1 MIRSKQFLTY
11 LMATLSIL
19 MWSTNLPATRYL
31 LEYYSPG
38 SIALLRSLA
47 ALAFLFVLSA
57 VKGIRL
63 PMPRDIFMFALCGFS
78 GIFLFLVLQT
88 LGARYVVSAVGSFV
102 INSSPVFTIIL
113 ATLLLKERVKLICWA
128 GVAISF
134 CGLAT
139 IMASQTTE
147 FTLNIG
153 VIILLGAAFVTSIFN
168 ISQRSLLKNYTF
180 LEVVTYAVLT
190 SAVCMLIFVPN
201 VIRELPG
208 SPVSANLILFYLG
221 VFPGALAHIT
231 FTYALSKAEKTTHV
245 TVFMYL
251 TPFITALIGYLWLG
265 ESFSLLSF
273 FGGVVIIAGMFITN
287 TLGKR

>member
-1 MIRSKQFLTY
+1 
-11 LMATLSIL
+11 MATLSIL

-31 LEYYSPG
+31 LEFYSPG

-47 ALAFLFVLSA
+47 ALIFLCAVSA

-63 PMPRDIFMFALCGFS
+63 PEKKDVHMFALCGIS
-78 GIFLFLVLQT
+78 GIFLFLVFQT
-88 LGARYVVSAVGSFV
+88 LGARYVVSAVGSFI
-102 INSSPVFTIIL
+102 INSSPVFTLIL
-113 ATLLLKERVKLICWA
+113 ATLLLKERVKPICWA
-128 GVAISF
+128 GVVISF

-139 IMASQTTE
+139 IMVSQTTE
-147 FTLNIG
+147 FSLNIG

-168 ISQRSLLKNYTF
+168 ITQRSLVKKYSF
-180 LEVVTYAVLT
+180 LEVVTYAKIAAT
-190 SAVCMLIFVPN
+190 VCMLIFVPN
-201 VIRELPG
+201 VARDLHG
-208 SPVSANLILFYLG
+208 SNLGAILILVYLG

-231 FTYALSKAEKTTHV
+231 FTYALSKAEKTTHI

-251 TPFITALIGYLWLG
+251 TPFITAVIGYFWLG

-273 FGGVVIIAGMFITN
+273 LGGVAIIAGMVITN